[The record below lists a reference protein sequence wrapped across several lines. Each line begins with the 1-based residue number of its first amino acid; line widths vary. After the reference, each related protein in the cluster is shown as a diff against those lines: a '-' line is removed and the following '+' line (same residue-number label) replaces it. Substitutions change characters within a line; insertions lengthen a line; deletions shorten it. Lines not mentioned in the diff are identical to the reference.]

1 MKVNVIGYGKW
12 VANAALG
19 VAASWPFSDGS
30 LAIDSI
36 ATAESGFPAEW
47 VPMNAVSSRRNFL
60 SAAAAIGAAA
70 LLPTPNRSLFAATAP
85 VKPAWA
91 GLADAIA
98 IDTLGGP
105 GTYDAEPYTPLTEAM
120 LADAKASGLTA
131 VNLTVNGAS
140 VGNYARNYED
150 TVREIAYWNAQIA
163 AHPDAL
169 LLVRRASE
177 LAEAKRSRRLGLIYG
192 FQDAAPFGENLDR
205 LDTFWDLGVRIY
217 QLTYNKRNLV
227 GDGCLEPANAGL
239 SMFGRKLVE
248 KLNARK
254 ALIDLSHAGQRT
266 TLDAAAMSKA
276 PIAIT
281 HTGCAAI
288 APFPR
293 NKTDEELKAVADKGG
308 YVGIYLMPFL
318 RGKGQPMAADLIA
331 HLEHA
336 IDVCGEDHVG
346 IGSDGVISPVAVTPE
361 FKKKF
366 ADEIADRR
374 KRGISAPGEDP
385 NVYTFIPDLN
395 RADRFDRIAELLAAR
410 KHSDARIAKILG
422 GNFAR
427 LLNEVW
433 GA

>member
-1 MKVNVIGYGKW
+1 M
-12 VANAALG
+12 
-19 VAASWPFSDGS
+19 
-30 LAIDSI
+30 
-36 ATAESGFPAEW
+36 
-47 VPMNAVSSRRNFL
+47 
-60 SAAAAIGAAA
+60 
-70 LLPTPNRSLFAATAP
+70 
-85 VKPAWA
+85 
-91 GLADAIA
+91 

-105 GTYDAEPYTPLTEAM
+105 GEYDPEPFAPLSKAA
-120 LADAKASGLTA
+120 LDDAFASGLTA

-150 TVREIAYWNAQIA
+150 AVREIAYWNAQIED
-163 AHPDAL
+163 HPDEL
-169 LLVRRASE
+169 MQIRRVVDIQSAKNSE
-177 LAEAKRSRRLGLIYG
+177 RLGLIYG

-266 TLDAAAMSKA
+266 TLDAAAMSKT

-293 NKTDEELKAVADKGG
+293 NKTNEELKAVADKGG

-318 RGKGQPMAADLIA
+318 RSKGQPMAADLIA

-395 RADRFDRIAELLAAR
+395 RADRFDRLAELLAAR
-410 KHSDARIAKILG
+410 KHSDGRIAKVLG

-427 LLNEVW
+427 LLNDVW

>member
-1 MKVNVIGYGKW
+1 MNPMVPRRRF
-12 VANAALG
+12 L
-19 VAASWPFSDGS
+19 S
-30 LAIDSI
+30 LA
-36 ATAESGFPAEW
+36 AGA
-47 VPMNAVSSRRNFL
+47 
-60 SAAAAIGAAA
+60 GAAA
-70 LLPTPNRSLFAATAP
+70 LLPLPSLRSLAAAATP
-85 VKPAWA
+85 PRPAWGGYEQA
-91 GLADAIA
+91 VV

-105 GTYDAEPYTPLTEAM
+105 GLYDAEPYAPLNAAA
-120 LADAKASGLTA
+120 LADTKASGLTA

-150 TVREIAYWNAQIA
+150 AVREIAYWNGQIA
-163 AHPDAL
+163 AHPEAL
-169 LLVRRASE
+169 MQIRRATD
-177 LAEAKRSRRLGLIYG
+177 LAEAKRSGRLGLIYG

-227 GDGCLEPANAGL
+227 GDGCLEKANAGL
-239 SMFGRKLVE
+239 SDFGRKLVA
-248 KLNARK
+248 KLNERK
-254 ALIDLSHAGQRT
+254 ALVDLSHAGQRT
-266 TLDAAAMSKA
+266 TLDAAAVSKT

-318 RGKGQPMAADLIA
+318 RSQGQPMAVDLVA

-346 IGSDGVISPVAVTPE
+346 IGTDGVISPVAVTPE

-395 RADRFDRIAELLAAR
+395 RADRFARIAELLAER
-410 KHSDARIAKILG
+410 KHSDARIAKVLG

-427 LLNEVW
+427 LLTDVW